1 METLNEII
9 SLLRVVI
16 IPLGVTFRV
25 IFCLT
30 KMIYDEDSQG
40 TYKKKIKNTIVFGI
54 IAELIFVILWIFNIL
69 SKIVSPLI
77 SVALSGILKLGYIIF
92 GL

>member
-1 METLNEII
+1 MEILDEII

-54 IAELIFVILWIFNIL
+54 IALVQNYYGYTTLPDHF
-69 SKIVSPLI
+69 
-77 SVALSGILKLGYIIF
+77 SGG
-92 GL
+92 GGGGGW

>member
-54 IAELIFVILWIFNIL
+54 IVELIFVIL
-69 SKIVSPLI
+69 
-77 SVALSGILKLGYIIF
+77 ALVQNYYGYTPVPDHFSGG
-92 GL
+92 GSGGGGGGGW

>member
-1 METLNEII
+1 MEILNEII

-30 KMIYDEDSQG
+30 KMIYDEDAQG

-54 IAELIFVILWIFNIL
+54 IAELIFVILTLVQNYYEY
-69 SKIVSPLI
+69 SGS
-77 SVALSGILKLGYIIF
+77 SGIPHGGGGRDF
-92 GL
+92 

>member
-1 METLNEII
+1 MEILNEII
-9 SLLRVVI
+9 SLLRIVI

-30 KMIYDEDSQG
+30 KMIYDEDAQG

-54 IAELIFVILWIFNIL
+54 IAELIFVIL
-69 SKIVSPLI
+69 
-77 SVALSGILKLGYIIF
+77 ALVQNYYSYSGSSGIPHGGGGRDF
-92 GL
+92 

>member
-1 METLNEII
+1 MEILNEII
-9 SLLRVVI
+9 SLLRVMI

-40 TYKKKIKNTIVFGI
+40 TYKKKIKNAKREVAVAFNSMPIV
-54 IAELIFVILWIFNIL
+54 E
-69 SKIVSPLI
+69 
-77 SVALSGILKLGYIIF
+77 
-92 GL
+92 

>member
-1 METLNEII
+1 MEILNEII
-9 SLLRVVI
+9 SLLRVMI

-30 KMIYDEDSQG
+30 KMIYDEDAQG

-54 IAELIFVILWIFNIL
+54 IAELIFVILTLVQNYYGY
-69 SKIVSPLI
+69 
-77 SVALSGILKLGYIIF
+77 SGSNGIPNGGGGRNF
-92 GL
+92 

>member
-1 METLNEII
+1 MEILNEII
-9 SLLRVVI
+9 SLLRIVI

-30 KMIYDEDSQG
+30 KMIYDEDAQG

-54 IAELIFVILWIFNIL
+54 IAELIFVILTLVQNYYGY
-69 SKIVSPLI
+69 
-77 SVALSGILKLGYIIF
+77 SGSNGIPNGGGGRNF
-92 GL
+92 